1 MNKLGKIV
9 VVTIAVFILYL
20 LMLVV
25 MPFFSDMASTAN
37 TTMAASSNLTNYPG
51 GAEGVLAAPLILWF
65 VPGAIGMVVVVIILR
80 QP

>member
-1 MNKLGKIV
+1 MICVG
-9 VVTIAVFILYL
+9 VFMVYI

-25 MPFFSDMASTAN
+25 MPFMTDLASSVN

-51 GAEGVLAAPLILWF
+51 SAEGVLAAPWVLWF
-65 VPGAIGMVVVVIILR
+65 IPASIGMIGIVVVLK